1 MISEFLEKLKR
12 GDKHTIQRNRR
23 LLLSISTT
31 ILAKFISI
39 GSTLITM
46 PLTLSYL
53 GAEGF
58 GVWMVISGVVGFMGF
73 TDLGI
78 GMGLQNALSKAYGQ
92 EDFVSPKYYIT
103 NAYLMVSGL
112 VVGLA
117 ILLIAIFAVLPV
129 EGLFKINDTVVLND
143 AVMALEYSLLAFL
156 AGMPIALIQRVL
168 GGMQKTYIANN
179 VMLIG
184 SVVSLL
190 AILAAVYFDVG
201 LAGLAVMFI
210 LSPTLTLF
218 LYSVYF
224 FYRNKAYRPSL
235 LNASSHHIKPVVSAG
250 AWTVFVQIIYTA
262 KMNVPTIIISAS
274 LGLLAVAEYSVAQK
288 LIGLAAAMI
297 GMALQPLWVVY
308 GEAYHRGD
316 KEWVINTLKNSIKLV
331 LLLSILAAIG
341 FQFVGQLLI
350 TLWLGEEVLPPSMLI
365 LGFSLW
371 MIASNVNICFA
382 MLLNGTGNFK
392 NQAIYSFLCVGL
404 MLIINEIFAVDFGV
418 VGVVFTMFIVAE
430 LSCVPF
436 YFYESKR
443 VLSELNREI

>member
-12 GDKHTIQRNRR
+12 GDKHTVQRNRR

-46 PLTLSYL
+46 PLTLNYL

-58 GVWMVISGVVGFMGF
+58 GVWMVISGFVGFLGF
-73 TDLGI
+73 TDLGV
-78 GMGLQNALSKAYGQ
+78 GMGLQNALSRAYGQ
-92 EDFVSPKYYIT
+92 DDFVSPKHYIT

-112 VVGLA
+112 AASLA
-117 ILLIAIFAVLPV
+117 ILLIVVFAILPV
-129 EGLFKINDTVVLND
+129 EDLFKINETAALND

-168 GGMQKTYIANN
+168 GGMQKTYVANN

-235 LNASSHHIKPVVSAG
+235 LNASSDHIKPVVSAG

-288 LIGLAAAMI
+288 LIGLAASMI

-316 KEWVINTLKNSIKLV
+316 KEWVASTLKKSLKLV
-331 LLLSILAAIG
+331 LVMTFLAAIA
-341 FQFVGQLLI
+341 FQFLGQPLI
-350 TLWLGEEVLPPSMLI
+350 DFWLGGDVLPSRIVIACFSCWMVVATLNVALTML
-365 LGFSLW
+365 
-371 MIASNVNICFA
+371 M
-382 MLLNGTGNFK
+382 NGTGNFK
-392 NQAIYSFLCVGL
+392 NQSRIS
-404 MLIINEIFAVDFGV
+404 
-418 VGVVFTMFIVAE
+418 VVFVAAALLLAFLVSPVGGVASVILVMLFVSE
-430 LSCVPF
+430 LFVMPF
-436 YFYESKR
+436 YFRECKR
-443 VLSELNREI
+443 IINSI